1 MCSFRSQRTTRS
13 AVSVEGRGRRR
24 GSGRRPDVAVGIPA
38 HSGRS
43 RDYRPPRHPPRQ
55 SSGGTQIP
63 SILASAQY
71 PSITSIWVPGPC
83 GSVTAYARGMWHVR
97 WGCAHYAVREGERAY
112 LPCALS
118 MARSIQ
124 KSLPKRVGRCFFGA
138 GHKHTTHGSRSY
150 ASSLLVQASPFARV
164 DKGGSETYALI
175 WIEI

>member
-83 GSVTAYARGMWHVR
+83 GSVTAFARGMWHVR
-97 WGCAHYAVREGERAY
+97 GGCAHYAVREGERAC
-112 LPCALS
+112 LSCALS

-124 KSLPKRVGRCFFGA
+124 KSLPKRVGRCFLEQDTNIQRTA
-138 GHKHTTHGSRSY
+138 AVHTP
-150 ASSLLVQASPFARV
+150 LLCSFRRHRLRGLIRV
-164 DKGGSETYALI
+164 GGRLMH
-175 WIEI
+175 